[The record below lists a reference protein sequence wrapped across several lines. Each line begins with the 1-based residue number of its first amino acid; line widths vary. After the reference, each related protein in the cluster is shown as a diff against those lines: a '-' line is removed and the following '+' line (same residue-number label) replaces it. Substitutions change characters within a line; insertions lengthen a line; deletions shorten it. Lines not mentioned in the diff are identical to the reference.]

1 LWGLASCFLAVLT
14 KHTLFEIPASADPAI
29 KSTINGK
36 GYVRKVLQEQYSW
49 LEEAKADILG
59 LYMVSSLLKKGELEG
74 DIKDYYT
81 TFMAGILRS
90 VRFGAGEAHGKAN
103 MLCFN
108 FFNSK
113 GAFERNSSG
122 TYKVNYEKFASAM
135 NDLSREI
142 LTLQGNGDKA
152 AVEKVQKEMALIH
165 QDLKSDLDR
174 LSKKGIPVDVI
185 FEQGVNVLGL
195 K

>member
-1 LWGLASCFLAVLT
+1 LG
-14 KHTLFEIPASADPAI
+14 I
-29 KSTINGK
+29 KSTITGK
-36 GYVRKVLQEQYSW
+36 GYVREALQEQYSW
-49 LEEAKADILG
+49 LEEGKADILG
-59 LYMVSSLLKKGELEG
+59 LYMVSSLLKKGEMEG

-113 GAFERNSSG
+113 GAFERTPEG
-122 TYKVNYEKFASAM
+122 TYKVNFEKFESSM
-135 NDLSREI
+135 NELTNMI
-142 LTLQGNGDKA
+142 LVLQGNGDKA

-165 QDLKSDLDR
+165 PELKSDLDR

-185 FEQGVNVLGL
+185 FEQGLSVLGL
-195 K
+195 Q